1 MPDSIQMT
9 FSNPINTSLQIG
21 DTIYKSVVTAGV
33 GATPIE
39 LGKCTALTSTVITCE
54 IPTTLARPSGTDF
67 ILFSKNNK
75 ANLSSLNGYFAE
87 VEMKN
92 DSTDKIELY
101 QVGSDVSESSK

>member
-9 FSNPINTSLQIG
+9 FDHPVNTSLQVG
-21 DTIYKSVVTAGV
+21 DTIYKSVVTGGV
-33 GATPIE
+33 AASPVE

-54 IPTTLARPSGTDF
+54 IPTTLARPGSTDF

-75 ANLSSLNGYFAE
+75 SNLSSLNGYFAE

-101 QVGSDVSESSK
+101 QVGSDISESSK